1 MLNKLTDLLMFR
13 QPTEEDS
20 QRTEPLVTTGSILWG
35 VLLRSAILIL
45 IISLFLESLSM
56 RQHWWLMLF
65 ALWFLVAYPAWLQYK
80 KFQERIQNF
89 QKETLCGSCKHF
101 EANSQLCKIYDQHV
115 STEFIPCE
123 GLSWEPI
130 NEFSQ
135 D

>member
-13 QPTEEDS
+13 QPTDEDNQS
-20 QRTEPLVTTGSILWG
+20 TEPVVTTGSILWG

-45 IISLFLESLSM
+45 IISLLLESLSM

-89 QKETLCGSCKHF
+89 QEETLCGSCKHF

-115 STEFIPCE
+115 STEYIPCE
-123 GLSWEPI
+123 GLSWEPL
-130 NEFSQ
+130 NEFPE